1 VYVDTRHCA
10 GVKEMAS
17 EETVKLIADLKAWAD
32 QQYGRR
38 AELAR
43 TLGVSRQVVSDWLGG
58 RSVPTLEK
66 GLKLMAFLKS
76 HKASKMKQPVE

>member
-1 VYVDTRHCA
+1 
-10 GVKEMAS
+10 MAS

-32 QQYGRR
+32 LEYGRR

-76 HKASKMKQPVE
+76 HKAPKTKESVG